1 MRKTVTEWEQISASW
16 LTDERLTPRI
26 SYGTAVKGQPTGNEW
41 RIHRTDVS
49 AEKTLA
55 WPISTCKGC
64 ANCAFS
70 IPASRQG
77 QAHDVQRG
85 LTSYPRGRLQSRKWT
100 TARADEWTR
109 MGELAALTHAGQRR
123 VCSRF
128 RKQLSSIST
137 SNRATLWPRDSPPRC
152 ISWDTWKHGRTNT
165 CIWMLVVALL
175 IIARKSG
182 RAECLSADKGINK
195 MRPLYTMK
203 HYQL

>member
-85 LTSYPRGRLQSRKWT
+85 LTSYPRGRPQSRRRII
-100 TARADEWTR
+100 ARADER
-109 MGELAALTHAGQRR
+109 Q
-123 VCSRF
+123 
-128 RKQLSSIST
+128 SIST
-137 SNRATLWPRDSPPRC
+137 GGLFSFPSNVLATGNHRYTVCMDFPILDFSLKWNFIKGGLLWLAFL
-152 ISWDTWKHGRTNT
+152 T
-165 CIWMLVVALL
+165 
-175 IIARKSG
+175 
-182 RAECLSADKGINK
+182 
-195 MRPLYTMK
+195 
-203 HYQL
+203 